1 MNNYYK
7 QKARWEILNKKR
19 EERKLAKK
27 YNEIIKEIFRNDDKG
42 TQSSCQE
49 ASFKSD

>member
-27 YNEIIKEIFRNDDKG
+27 YNEIIKEIFRNDDKR
-42 TQSSCQE
+42 TQSSSKE
-49 ASFKSD
+49 TSFKSD

>member
-19 EERKLAKK
+19 EERKLAKEYK
-27 YNEIIKEIFRNDDKG
+27 RGELLIYSLHLKL
-42 TQSSCQE
+42 
-49 ASFKSD
+49 KSET

>member
-19 EERKLAKK
+19 EERKLAKE
-27 YNEIIKEIFRNDDKG
+27 YNKIIKEIFKNDNKR
-42 TQSSCQE
+42 TQRTS
-49 ASFKSD
+49 

>member
-19 EERKLAKK
+19 EERKLAKE
-27 YNEIIKEIFRNDDKG
+27 YNQIIKEIFKNDNKR
-42 TQSSCQE
+42 TQSISKE
-49 ASFKSD
+49 TSNKSY